1 MWIEF
6 PLEHHRPEDFFFF
19 LPTFFVYA
27 SALLKKSQHPLQFP
41 LLITHLWPV
50 ECKMPASLRR
60 ARRLF
65 ATHRPTSP
73 FLGPVGTT
81 VFGFFALFRPSML
94 LFYTHCPHRSVIK
107 KKKKKILNELSCT
120 PSSVTSVEMYI
131 SLMEE
136 GDKDVWEMLR
146 ERLS

>member
-6 PLEHHRPEDFFFF
+6 PLEHHRPEDFFFS

-27 SALLKKSQHPLQFP
+27 SPLLKKSERPLQFP
-41 LLITHLWPV
+41 LLIAHLWPV

-60 ARRLF
+60 TRRLF

-73 FLGPVGTT
+73 FFGPVGTT

-94 LFYTHCPHRSVIK
+94 LCYTHCPHRSVIK
-107 KKKKKILNELSCT
+107 KKKKSWTNSLAS
-120 PSSVTSVEMYI
+120 PSSVASVEMYI

-136 GDKDVWEMLR
+136 GDEDVWEMLR
-146 ERLS
+146 EGLS